1 MLRTFVIITSFLSHY
16 VTPLKQYVIK
26 YPTNETI
33 NLLTPKCIGKNCGPG
48 MAGWSLMNIPGSW
61 GLCKTKPDSQNKRFI
76 LETPTINLPP
86 DLPSPN
92 KLYITVNASFNKCQ
106 PEGSTCKEKLLLETL
121 YSTSKGF
128 FTEYL
133 YLISEPKLKGTF
145 QEHTRFI
152 EERNI
157 KSISLTFMSSYF
169 CGVIRELSISFVY
182 CPTEVVNMV
191 QYPNLSADSTG
202 NGICLQNSTNKK
214 PGQLLRR
221 QCSAAGDAKDS
232 GRCVCEKGMMG
243 YANETKCEA
252 CDANSYKPLI
262 GDEACQRCPNNSRSN
277 TNRTFCDC
285 NVGFQRYNESQANS
299 PCFSMEPCLLS
310 RLEAGSLGTYIFPQS
325 PVGTTVK
332 QDCTYGSVG
341 ESFVLSRTCVMN
353 QYGRSVWSDFHI
365 NGNCRHAPCPA
376 EVINNEKY
384 GIYTF
389 PQSRAGQS
397 IRYSCKF
404 GSRDQ
409 RNTTTR
415 ARSCILDK
423 PSNKMYEWHVY
434 WADIDLGGCRSYKE
448 LMADVEKVNIT
459 KTNVEEIL
467 KSFQSI
473 TTNTSY
479 QDMVV
484 SNATKLLKKSLSV
497 AETEEAFDL
506 ILTVVDDLTSKVNI
520 TSSQSSSEMLTTL
533 DLLADALIA
542 SPLSNQADSISFN
555 GTNFGFG
562 LKAIPQNYTHD
573 LISRIVETNDV
584 ISVEFVERAESSRN
598 DTLEEGIE
606 IPKELFK
613 SFNESANFL
622 YSYIFKDGSLFVSNT
637 SYHDNNNNKQNK
649 MVSST
654 LDGHVL
660 AVSVHN
666 KTIKGL
672 KQPVKYT
679 TKVSKA
685 NENGVCAFWKIE
697 ENPAFN
703 RWSTEGC
710 NISRTFILN
719 NSRYVTCQCDHMTS
733 FGVLLNIYEESFK
746 MVDSFALSLVSQ
758 IGCYVSIGSLLITLV
773 ALSFLKELRTKT
785 ANKILIN
792 LSLSMLCLLVSF
804 LAGIQFK
811 SSEDACP
818 VIGVLLHMF
827 VLTTFCWM
835 CIEALSLYRKAVRT
849 FKNRGEGKIFYR
861 TSFVVGW
868 GVPLLI
874 ALTTRFSG
882 YFSIPPVDKRVHC
895 MISGLAFKYTLL
907 LPVSI
912 ILAINMILFIPVLR
926 KVQGHITTRSSFKKI
941 PKPKR
946 LRRRVRVTISC
957 SVLLG
962 LTWVFAYL
970 SIGGASYVFQW
981 LFAIINSLQGF
992 VILLFHVFLNDRVI
1006 KSWRTF
1012 FNVQSKHNKSSM
1024 SGSSVYRKDTSPIW
1038 MRSIKKEQK
1047 QLILE
1052 ILHGPLL

>member
-1 MLRTFVIITSFLSHY
+1 MKTHNIFIAVMQII
-16 VTPLKQYVIK
+16 
-26 YPTNETI
+26 
-33 NLLTPKCIGKNCGPG
+33 
-48 MAGWSLMNIPGSW
+48 SLMPCASKRYYLLN
-61 GLCKTKPDSQNKRFI
+61 LTDSR
-76 LETPTINLPP
+76 
-86 DLPSPN
+86 
-92 KLYITVNASFNKCQ
+92 
-106 PEGSTCKEKLLLETL
+106 
-121 YSTSKGF
+121 
-128 FTEYL
+128 
-133 YLISEPKLKGTF
+133 
-145 QEHTRFI
+145 
-152 EERNI
+152 
-157 KSISLTFMSSYF
+157 
-169 CGVIRELSISFVY
+169 
-182 CPTEVVNMV
+182 
-191 QYPNLSADSTG
+191 
-202 NGICLQNSTNKK
+202 NSTNDFTVDCRSDIECGTLRKGGWRFENRGWIFDETDLKKFCCKLRSNPVGFPEEIPRPSELVLQLKVDFRKCSPYGSAQLCREYLRFVVNDATDEFKETIK
-214 PGQLLRR
+214 PGTTGTVSRKRNITLFNTTSEAQIEFSAVNFVGVVQTAQLYFLYCKSSTRYLVNYPNMAVNTE
-221 QCSAAGDAKDS
+221 SK
-232 GRCVCEKGMMG
+232 GRCVANAVPLTKDSVLKRTCLSIGEPVDNKEGCVCERGFKLVG
-243 YANETKCEA
+243 NNNCSA

-1038 MRSIKKEQK
+1038 MRSIKKAK
-1047 QLILE
+1047 VSLSTSVS
-1052 ILHGPLL
+1052 G